1 MDKDIVPDLLDL
13 IEKSFQNKFK
23 KDEKIKKLETLLF
36 EKKSNHMSSNEYA
49 MRLGDILS
57 ECYLEN
63 ISEGILPNDTMY
75 YNIAKRII
83 EPTLRK
89 NYELV
94 STYASDTQTS
104 LNRQAGLNI
113 KGLKPEINQDRIDGI
128 INRVSEDKFDKTKWV
143 LKEPIANFTQAVVDD
158 TVKTNAEFH
167 SNLGLSPKIVRKE
180 HGNCCDWCKK
190 LVGSHEYYDVSNSGN
205 DVFRRHRH
213 CRCTVEYV
221 PDKKSRQNV
230 HTKRK
235 RNSNF
240 SNQRIKKAQELQ
252 DIRALNRHEDSLQY
266 KQYISV
272 LGKDKM
278 PKSLSAFQKLK
289 YENIEEYEKLKDHVF
304 IQNNFNKG
312 ILKDKVNFDK
322 QKRHMQSTAGGNKS
336 YFYDDIDIEKLYNE
350 YKMTGYI
357 EKDRN
362 GKRKSTEKI
371 TLNEK
376 KELGIDFY
384 TKRSIN
390 AMTIHY
396 GKTGVHL
403 VPTFFDTGE

>member
-23 KDEKIKKLETLLF
+23 KDEKIKQLGSVLF
-36 EKKSNHMSSNEYA
+36 EHKSNHMSSNEYA

-63 ISEGILPNDTMY
+63 ISEGILPNETMY

-83 EPTLRK
+83 ETTLRK

-143 LKEPIANFTQAVVDD
+143 LKEPITNFTQAVVDD
-158 TVKTNAEFH
+158 TVKTNSEFH

-180 HGNCCDWCKK
+180 HGSCCDWCKK
-190 LVGSHEYYDVSNSGN
+190 LVGSHEYYDVSNTGN

-221 PDKKSRQNV
+221 PDKNSRQNV
-230 HTKRK
+230 RTKRK

-240 SNQRIKKAQELQ
+240 SNERIQKAQELQ

-312 ILKDKVNFDK
+312 IWKDKVNFDK
-322 QKRHMQSTAGGNKS
+322 QKRHMQSTAGENKS
-336 YFYDDIDIEKLYNE
+336 YFYDDIDVEKLYND
-350 YKMTGYI
+350 YKMTGRF
-357 EKDRN
+357 RN
-362 GKRKSTEKI
+362 IKRNPQNYEIVNFEESM
-371 TLNEK
+371 NV
-376 KELGIDFY
+376 GIDAY
-384 TKRSIN
+384 TGNIVN
-390 AMTIHY
+390 GMTIHY
-396 GKTGVHL
+396 SKSGAHL
-403 VPTFFDTGE
+403 IPTYHQKEKK

>member
-1 MDKDIVPDLLDL
+1 MDKDIVPDLLEL

-23 KDEKIKKLETLLF
+23 KDKKIKTLETLLF
-36 EKKSNHMSSNEYA
+36 ENKSNHISSNEYA

-63 ISEGILPNDTMY
+63 ISEGILPNETMY

-83 EPTLRK
+83 EPTLKK

-94 STYASDTQTS
+94 STYASDTQTH

-158 TVKTNAEFH
+158 IVKTNAEFH

-180 HGNCCDWCKK
+180 HGSCCDWCKK
-190 LVGSHEYYDVSNSGN
+190 LVGSYNYDDISNTGN

-240 SNQRIKKAQELQ
+240 SNERIQKAQELQ

-312 ILKDKVNFDK
+312 IWKDKVNFDK
-322 QKRHMQSTAGGNKS
+322 QKRHMLSTVGDNKS
-336 YFYDDIDIEKLYNE
+336 YFYDDIDVEKLYND
-350 YKMTGYI
+350 YKMTGRI

-371 TLNEK
+371 MLNEK

>member
-23 KDEKIKKLETLLF
+23 KDEKIKRLETLLF

-63 ISEGILPNDTMY
+63 ISEGILPNETMY

-83 EPTLRK
+83 EPTLKK

-143 LKEPIANFTQAVVDD
+143 LKEPITNFTQAVVDD
-158 TVKTNAEFH
+158 IVKTNAKFH

-180 HGNCCDWCKK
+180 HGSCCDWCKK
-190 LVGSHEYYDVSNSGN
+190 LVGSHEYYDVSNTGN
-205 DVFRRHRH
+205 NVFRRHRH

-221 PDKKSRQNV
+221 PDKNSRQNV

-240 SNQRIKKAQELQ
+240 SNERIQKAQELQ

-312 ILKDKVNFDK
+312 IWKDKLNFDK
-322 QKRHMQSTAGGNKS
+322 QKRHMQSTVGENKS
-336 YFYDDIDIEKLYNE
+336 YFYDDIDVEKLYND
-350 YKMTGYI
+350 YKMTGKFRDKKKGKEANFELINLPDGSDYGVDYYTGNKI
-357 EKDRN
+357 N
-362 GKRKSTEKI
+362 G
-371 TLNEK
+371 
-376 KELGIDFY
+376 F
-384 TKRSIN
+384 
-390 AMTIHY
+390 TIHY
-396 GKTGVHL
+396 SKTGSHII
-403 VPTFFDTGE
+403 PSYHEEG

>member
-94 STYASDTQTS
+94 STYASDTQTH

-143 LKEPIANFTQAVVDD
+143 LKEPISNFTQAVVDD

-180 HGNCCDWCKK
+180 HGSCCDWCKK
-190 LVGSHEYYDVSNSGN
+190 LVGSYNYDDISNTGN

-213 CRCTVEYV
+213 CRCTVEYD
-221 PDKKSRQNV
+221 PGDGAKIRQDVYSKQWRNV
-230 HTKRK
+230 
-235 RNSNF
+235 RNS
-240 SNQRIKKAQELQ
+240 
-252 DIRALNRHEDSLQY
+252 
-266 KQYISV
+266 
-272 LGKDKM
+272 DK
-278 PKSLSAFQKLK
+278 
-289 YENIEEYEKLKDHVF
+289 IEERKKLQEKPKTLKKDSIPTKGFKRGPGKNYPIKISRTDHVKF
-304 IQNNFNKG
+304 DSDLIENVTVFAGNGVSNEIRDAIRLETFYNQPAKRWQKVSGIAKIKFKNNSF
-312 ILKDKVNFDK
+312 
-322 QKRHMQSTAGGNKS
+322 KS
-336 YFYDDIDIEKLYNE
+336 EIHWYEA
-350 YKMTGYI
+350 
-357 EKDRN
+357 N
-362 GKRKSTEKI
+362 GKREEIKV
-371 TLNEK
+371 
-376 KELGIDFY
+376 
-384 TKRSIN
+384 KRVLDDES
-390 AMTIHY
+390 
-396 GKTGVHL
+396 
-403 VPTFFDTGE
+403 

>member
-63 ISEGILPNDTMY
+63 ISEGMLPNETMY

-158 TVKTNAEFH
+158 IVKTNAEFH

-190 LVGSHEYYDVSNSGN
+190 LVGSHEYYDVSNTGN

-221 PDKKSRQNV
+221 PDKNSRQNV

-240 SNQRIKKAQELQ
+240 SNDRIKKAQELQ

-289 YENIEEYEKLKDHVF
+289 YENIEEYEKLKDHAF

-312 ILKDKVNFDK
+312 IWKDKVNFDK

>member
-63 ISEGILPNDTMY
+63 ISEGILPNETMY

-83 EPTLRK
+83 EPTLKK

-94 STYASDTQTS
+94 STYASDTQTN

-158 TVKTNAEFH
+158 IVKTNAEFH

-190 LVGSHEYYDVSNSGN
+190 LVGSYNYDDISNTGN

-240 SNQRIKKAQELQ
+240 SNQRIQKAQELQ

-312 ILKDKVNFDK
+312 IWKDKVNFDK
-322 QKRHMQSTAGGNKS
+322 QKRHMQSTAGENKS
-336 YFYDDIDIEKLYNE
+336 YFYDDIDIEKLYND
-350 YKMTGYI
+350 YKMTGRI
-357 EKDRN
+357 EKDRKGN
-362 GKRKSTEKI
+362 RKSTEKI

-376 KELGIDFY
+376 K
-384 TKRSIN
+384 N
-390 AMTIHY
+390 
-396 GKTGVHL
+396 
-403 VPTFFDTGE
+403 

>member
-1 MDKDIVPDLLDL
+1 MSQIKIV
-13 IEKSFQNKFK
+13 
-23 KDEKIKKLETLLF
+23 
-36 EKKSNHMSSNEYA
+36 
-49 MRLGDILS
+49 
-57 ECYLEN
+57 
-63 ISEGILPNDTMY
+63 
-75 YNIAKRII
+75 
-83 EPTLRK
+83 
-89 NYELV
+89 
-94 STYASDTQTS
+94 
-104 LNRQAGLNI
+104 
-113 KGLKPEINQDRIDGI
+113 
-128 INRVSEDKFDKTKWV
+128 DKTCI
-143 LKEPIANFTQAVVDD
+143 LE
-158 TVKTNAEFH
+158 
-167 SNLGLSPKIVRKE
+167 
-180 HGNCCDWCKK
+180 
-190 LVGSHEYYDVSNSGN
+190 
-205 DVFRRHRH
+205 
-213 CRCTVEYV
+213 
-221 PDKKSRQNV
+221 
-230 HTKRK
+230 RK

-240 SNQRIKKAQELQ
+240 SNDRIKKAQELQ

-312 ILKDKVNFDK
+312 VWKDKVNFDK
-322 QKRHMQSTAGGNKS
+322 QKRHMQSTVGENKS

-384 TKRSIN
+384 TNRPIN

>member
-1 MDKDIVPDLLDL
+1 MDKDIVPDLLEL

-23 KDEKIKKLETLLF
+23 KDKKIKTLETLLF
-36 EKKSNHMSSNEYA
+36 ENKSNHISSNEYA

-63 ISEGILPNDTMY
+63 ISEGILPNETMY

-83 EPTLRK
+83 EPTLKK

-94 STYASDTQTS
+94 STYASDTQTH

-158 TVKTNAEFH
+158 IVKTNAEFH

-180 HGNCCDWCKK
+180 HGSCCDWCKK
-190 LVGSHEYYDVSNSGN
+190 LVGSYNYDDISNTGN

-221 PDKKSRQNV
+221 PDKNSRQNV

-240 SNQRIKKAQELQ
+240 SNDRIKKAQELQ

-312 ILKDKVNFDK
+312 VWKDKVNFDK
-322 QKRHMQSTAGGNKS
+322 QKRHMQSTVGENKS

-384 TKRSIN
+384 TNRPIN

>member
-23 KDEKIKKLETLLF
+23 KDEKIKRLETLLF

-63 ISEGILPNDTMY
+63 ISEGILPNETMY

-83 EPTLRK
+83 EPTLKK
-89 NYELV
+89 NYKLV
-94 STYASDTQTS
+94 STYASDTQTN

-143 LKEPIANFTQAVVDD
+143 LKEPISNFTQAVVDD
-158 TVKTNAEFH
+158 IVKTNAEFH

-180 HGNCCDWCKK
+180 HGSCCDWCKK
-190 LVGSHEYYDVSNSGN
+190 LVGSYNYDDISNTGN

-240 SNQRIKKAQELQ
+240 SNERIQKAQELQ

-312 ILKDKVNFDK
+312 IWKDKVNFDK
-322 QKRHMQSTAGGNKS
+322 QKRHMLSTVGDNKS
-336 YFYDDIDIEKLYNE
+336 YFYDDIDVEKLYND
-350 YKMTGYI
+350 YKMTGRF
-357 EKDRN
+357 RN
-362 GKRKSTEKI
+362 IKRNPQNYEIVNFEESM
-371 TLNEK
+371 NV
-376 KELGIDFY
+376 GIDAY
-384 TKRSIN
+384 TGNIVN
-390 AMTIHY
+390 GMTIHY
-396 GKTGVHL
+396 SKSGAHL
-403 VPTFFDTGE
+403 IPTYHQKEKK